1 MLHDIELNVLPGE
14 QKVSLEAEKRY
25 IHAIA
30 IYATEDYI
38 YTLNL
43 DMTPQDIYARKQ
55 LPSLQLFSWGGK
67 PLKQYKL
74 DRYISTFTV
83 DEDRQILY
91 GVFAEDEGF
100 IYTFNL
106 K

>member
-1 MLHDIELNVLPGE
+1 
-14 QKVSLEAEKRY
+14 
-25 IHAIA
+25 
-30 IYATEDYI
+30 
-38 YTLNL
+38 
-43 DMTPQDIYARKQ
+43 MTPQDIYARKQ

-91 GVFAEDEGF
+91 GVFAEDEGS